1 MSRKRWLVGGVIG
14 IAIVFAVQGG
24 EYSTWNWFDLR
35 GQERQQQDAVARLQV
50 EVDSLTKVAE
60 ALEHDPRV
68 QERVARESF
77 GMIGKGEFLYKLVPG
92 DTSVNS
98 ER

>member
-1 MSRKRWLVGGVIG
+1 VTRTRWLVVGVIG
-14 IAIVFAVQGG
+14 IAVVFAVQGG
-24 EYSTWNWFDLR
+24 EYSTWNWLDLR
-35 GQERQQQDAVARLQV
+35 GQEHRQQDAVARLQV

-60 ALEHDPRV
+60 ALDHDPRV

-77 GMIGKGEFLYKLVPG
+77 GMIGKGEFLYKLVPADSG
-92 DTSVNS
+92 